1 MKCPHC
7 GSEMKN
13 EQVFCEVCGK
23 ERLLVP
29 VFEPEIEETVEQ
41 SMSDIVKEIDPDAAN
56 SDTAE
61 EDKLNNTDSNTDAS
75 DNKKKSRLSGGS
87 FWISVLV
94 MVLIAICAFSI
105 IFFIFYQNSF
115 EYQMD
120 RAWEAFNN
128 KKYEEAIKFADSAIA
143 IDEES
148 LEPRLLKISVYEVLG
163 ETDTVIERCLAFLKR
178 DPENEQIYR
187 KLISIYIENEQYVA
201 LNSLLMDCPISSL
214 VEEYREFTS
223 FPPEFDMEEGEY
235 DESISVKLLE
245 IGNGSIF
252 YTLDG
257 SDVSEYSTRYE
268 GPIKLES
275 GEYIINAIYIN
286 TYGLVSK
293 AVTRTYIINKSMD
306 LDLQIEPDSGEYE
319 TPELIKINI
328 PDENYTV
335 YYNIGKKDPT
345 LDSPTYTKPIFMPLG
360 DNEIRFMMT
369 DENGNQSDV
378 VTRNYKLNIKSDYSK
393 EDAIQ
398 QVTLNMVM
406 RGEII
411 DGNGTMIGT
420 TDVKEYHY
428 DGVAADN
435 EGRTFYLVSEFIKS
449 EGSGAIRTG
458 NTFAFSVSDGLIYK
472 AKISDD
478 SELSIEGF

>member
-75 DNKKKSRLSGGS
+75 DNKKNSRLSGGS

-105 IFFIFYQNSF
+105 IFFTFYQNSF

-293 AVTRTYIINKSMD
+293 AVTRTYIIDKSMD

-319 TPELIKINI
+319 TPELIKVDI

-406 RGEII
+406 RGEIL

-428 DGVAADN
+428 DGVAADD
-435 EGRTFYLVSEFIKS
+435 EGRAFYLVSEFIKS

-458 NTFAFSVSDGLIYK
+458 NTFAFSVTDGLIYK